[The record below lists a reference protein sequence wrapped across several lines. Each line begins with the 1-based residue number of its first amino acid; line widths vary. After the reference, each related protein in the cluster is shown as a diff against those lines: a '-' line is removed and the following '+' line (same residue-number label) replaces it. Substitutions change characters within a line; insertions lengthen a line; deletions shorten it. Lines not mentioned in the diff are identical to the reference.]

1 MLRTRVIPTL
11 LVHDGGLVKTTKFRR
26 PVYIGDPINAVR
38 IFNEKDVDEILILD
52 IAATSERR
60 PPNFEM
66 IEGLAEECFM
76 PMAYGGGIT
85 TLDQIRRILK
95 SGVEKVV
102 LNDAAFTNPALVKAA
117 SDEFGSQAIVVSIDA
132 KRSMMG
138 GYKAMTK
145 RGTFATGH
153 SPEAAAL
160 KAEALGAGEILLNA
174 IDRDGVM
181 GGMDNA
187 LIKQVASQLTV
198 PLIAVGG
205 VGALHHLQEANT
217 AGASAIAAGAF
228 FLFQGPHRAVLIS
241 YPDRKSLIEVLG

>member
-11 LVHDGGLVKTTKFRR
+11 LVQDGGLVKTTKFSR
-26 PVYIGDPINAVR
+26 PVYVGDPINAVR

-76 PMAYGGGIT
+76 PLAYGGGIT

-102 LNDAAFTNPALVKAA
+102 LNDAAVNNPEILKAA

-132 KRSMMG
+132 TRSMMG

-145 RGTFATGH
+145 RGKLATGH
-153 SPEAAAL
+153 SPVAAAL

-181 GGMDNA
+181 GGMDNT

-205 VGALHHLQEANT
+205 VGALHHLKEAHT

>member
-1 MLRTRVIPTL
+1 MLHTRVIPTL
-11 LVHDGGLVKTTKFRR
+11 LVQQGGLVKTTKFGGS
-26 PVYIGDPINAVR
+26 VYVGDPINAVR

-52 IAATSERR
+52 ISATYEHR

-66 IEGLAEECFM
+66 IQELAEECFM
-76 PMAYGGGIT
+76 PMAYGGGIST
-85 TLDQIRRILK
+85 IDEIRRILK
-95 SGVEKVV
+95 SGVEKIV
-102 LNDAAFTNPALVKAA
+102 LNHAAANNPTLVKAA
-117 SDEFGSQAIVVSIDA
+117 AQEFGSQAIVVSIDA
-132 KRSMMG
+132 KISFFG

-145 RGTFATGH
+145 RGTSATGQ
-153 SPEAAAL
+153 SPVSAAL
-160 KAEALGAGEILLNA
+160 AAEALGAGEIILNA

-187 LIKQVASQLTV
+187 LIKLVSSQLTV

-205 VGALHHLQEANT
+205 VGALHHLGEAKA

-241 YPDRKSLIEVLG
+241 YPDRKSLIEVLI